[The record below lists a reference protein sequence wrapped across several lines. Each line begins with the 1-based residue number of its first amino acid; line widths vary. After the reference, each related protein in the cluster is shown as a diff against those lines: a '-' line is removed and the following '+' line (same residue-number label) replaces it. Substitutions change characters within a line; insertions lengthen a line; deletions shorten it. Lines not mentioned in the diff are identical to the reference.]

1 MGLFKKKQLPI
12 YQYRVYMNASGKRK
26 DEAEEIVIIEDIS
39 EFLAVRAAEKKFRQ
53 LKVYWIEKVGEEDLA
68 KLAAGIK

>member
-12 YQYRVYMNASGKRK
+12 YQYRVYMNTSGKRK

-39 EFLAVRAAEKKFRQ
+39 EFLAVRAAEKKFQ
-53 LKVYWIEKVGEEDLA
+53 HLKVYWIEKVGEEDLA
-68 KLAAGIK
+68 KQAAGIK